1 MSNTIVLA
9 SSIAIV
15 YFICKFLEMRYVN
28 NESEPLRGVLKDSV
42 MVFVCSLF
50 GIFASEQVLL
60 NKSFTDML
68 NIGGASIGGTDKKAE
83 AFTDPP
89 DF

>member
-28 NESEPLRGVLKDSV
+28 NESEPLRGVLKDSA

-50 GIFASEQVLL
+50 GIFTSEQVHL

-68 NIGGASIGGTDKKAE
+68 NMGGSSIVGSNKVE
-83 AFTDPP
+83 AFTEPP

>member
-1 MSNTIVLA
+1 MTNTVILA

-28 NESEPLRGVLKDSV
+28 NESEPLKEVLKDSV
-42 MVFVCSLF
+42 IVLVSSLF
-50 GIFASEQVLL
+50 GIFASEQVLQ

-68 NIGGASIGGTDKKAE
+68 NVGNVDILINDKKAE
-83 AFTDPP
+83 AFTEPP

>member
-28 NESEPLRGVLKDSV
+28 NESEPLRGVLKDSA

-50 GIFASEQVLL
+50 GIFTSEQVLL

-68 NIGGASIGGTDKKAE
+68 NMGGSSIVGSNKVE
-83 AFTDPP
+83 AFTEPP